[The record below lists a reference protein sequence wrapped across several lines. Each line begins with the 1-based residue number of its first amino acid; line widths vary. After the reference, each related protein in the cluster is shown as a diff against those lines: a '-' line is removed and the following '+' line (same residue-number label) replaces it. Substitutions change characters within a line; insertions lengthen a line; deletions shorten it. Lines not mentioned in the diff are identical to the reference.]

1 MIDPKK
7 IEQIARQVHES
18 MPKGLRDL
26 GEDVEKKIRQVLQ
39 SQLTRLDL
47 VSREEFDVQ
56 TQVLLRTREKLA
68 LLEQRLNDLE
78 NRSPNQ
84 LSGGQQQRVAIARS
98 LCMNPQVMLFD
109 EVTAALDPEM
119 VQEVLEVIRDLA
131 GSGMTLLIVTH
142 ELAFARAVA
151 DRIVFMEKGQILEQ
165 GSPHQFFDNPR
176 SQRARQFLA
185 KFSYTNV
192 IKRKESA

>member
-7 IEQIARQVHES
+7 IEQITRQVHES

-68 LLEQRLNDLE
+68 LLEQRISDLE
-78 NRSPNQ
+78 SR
-84 LSGGQQQRVAIARS
+84 
-98 LCMNPQVMLFD
+98 
-109 EVTAALDPEM
+109 AAAPTVE
-119 VQEVLEVIRDLA
+119 
-131 GSGMTLLIVTH
+131 
-142 ELAFARAVA
+142 
-151 DRIVFMEKGQILEQ
+151 EKQ
-165 GSPHQFFDNPR
+165 
-176 SQRARQFLA
+176 
-185 KFSYTNV
+185 
-192 IKRKESA
+192 

>member
-78 NRSPNQ
+78 NLSP
-84 LSGGQQQRVAIARS
+84 SA
-98 LCMNPQVMLFD
+98 P
-109 EVTAALDPEM
+109 AAPDVE
-119 VQEVLEVIRDLA
+119 
-131 GSGMTLLIVTH
+131 
-142 ELAFARAVA
+142 
-151 DRIVFMEKGQILEQ
+151 EK
-165 GSPHQFFDNPR
+165 P
-176 SQRARQFLA
+176 
-185 KFSYTNV
+185 
-192 IKRKESA
+192 

>member
-26 GEDVEKKIRQVLQ
+26 GEDVEKKIRQALQ

-68 LLEQRLNDLE
+68 LLEQRLNDSKTRPAATPGSE
-78 NRSPNQ
+78 E
-84 LSGGQQQRVAIARS
+84 QQ
-98 LCMNPQVMLFD
+98 
-109 EVTAALDPEM
+109 
-119 VQEVLEVIRDLA
+119 
-131 GSGMTLLIVTH
+131 
-142 ELAFARAVA
+142 
-151 DRIVFMEKGQILEQ
+151 
-165 GSPHQFFDNPR
+165 
-176 SQRARQFLA
+176 
-185 KFSYTNV
+185 
-192 IKRKESA
+192 

>member
-18 MPKGLRDL
+18 MPRGLRDL

-78 NRSPNQ
+78 NRPATTPDSEE
-84 LSGGQQQRVAIARS
+84 QQ
-98 LCMNPQVMLFD
+98 
-109 EVTAALDPEM
+109 
-119 VQEVLEVIRDLA
+119 
-131 GSGMTLLIVTH
+131 
-142 ELAFARAVA
+142 
-151 DRIVFMEKGQILEQ
+151 
-165 GSPHQFFDNPR
+165 
-176 SQRARQFLA
+176 
-185 KFSYTNV
+185 
-192 IKRKESA
+192 

>member
-68 LLEQRLNDLE
+68 LLEQRLNVLVF
-78 NRSPNQ
+78 RSAATP
-84 LSGGQQQRVAIARS
+84 GREEQQ
-98 LCMNPQVMLFD
+98 
-109 EVTAALDPEM
+109 
-119 VQEVLEVIRDLA
+119 
-131 GSGMTLLIVTH
+131 
-142 ELAFARAVA
+142 
-151 DRIVFMEKGQILEQ
+151 
-165 GSPHQFFDNPR
+165 
-176 SQRARQFLA
+176 
-185 KFSYTNV
+185 
-192 IKRKESA
+192 

>member
-26 GEDVEKKIRQVLQ
+26 GDDVEKKIRQVLQ

-68 LLEQRLNDLE
+68 LLEQRISDLE
-78 NRSPNQ
+78 RRSAAPK
-84 LSGGQQQRVAIARS
+84 SEEQQ
-98 LCMNPQVMLFD
+98 
-109 EVTAALDPEM
+109 
-119 VQEVLEVIRDLA
+119 
-131 GSGMTLLIVTH
+131 
-142 ELAFARAVA
+142 
-151 DRIVFMEKGQILEQ
+151 
-165 GSPHQFFDNPR
+165 
-176 SQRARQFLA
+176 
-185 KFSYTNV
+185 
-192 IKRKESA
+192 

>member
-1 MIDPKK
+1 MTRKK

-68 LLEQRLNDLE
+68 LLEQRISDLE
-78 NRSPNQ
+78 SR
-84 LSGGQQQRVAIARS
+84 
-98 LCMNPQVMLFD
+98 
-109 EVTAALDPEM
+109 AAAPTVE
-119 VQEVLEVIRDLA
+119 
-131 GSGMTLLIVTH
+131 
-142 ELAFARAVA
+142 
-151 DRIVFMEKGQILEQ
+151 EKQ
-165 GSPHQFFDNPR
+165 
-176 SQRARQFLA
+176 
-185 KFSYTNV
+185 
-192 IKRKESA
+192 

>member
-7 IEQIARQVHES
+7 IEQIASQVHES

-78 NRSPNQ
+78 S
-84 LSGGQQQRVAIARS
+84 RS
-98 LCMNPQVMLFD
+98 LSASATPD
-109 EVTAALDPEM
+109 AE
-119 VQEVLEVIRDLA
+119 
-131 GSGMTLLIVTH
+131 
-142 ELAFARAVA
+142 
-151 DRIVFMEKGQILEQ
+151 EKQ
-165 GSPHQFFDNPR
+165 
-176 SQRARQFLA
+176 
-185 KFSYTNV
+185 
-192 IKRKESA
+192 